1 MKELRRNIRIIAMLL
16 LSLFV
21 VVGSVF
27 GYNAYIQGTRWM
39 MSASN
44 ARINSAR
51 KKVIMGTIT
60 DRSGVVLSYTDTD
73 GSRCYAADKEIRRAL
88 SQTVGDSMSMS
99 GTGVETM
106 HAGTLLGFNGS
117 IIDRAWTWLSGETTR
132 GDDIRLTID
141 AELSTYIS
149 EQFPE
154 GYQGAAVVINYKT
167 GEILAMVSKPDYD
180 PYKAGGDDI
189 ADSAYWNRCLQS
201 QYAPGSVFKI
211 VTLAAALE
219 NKTGIQNRIYTC
231 EGSRLFGGVAVTCA
245 GGSVHG
251 ELEMDQAFAKSCNI
265 TFAAL
270 SYELGGTVMIDTAE
284 KFGFNDNFKFQ
295 DLMLY
300 QSNYPEDI
308 SSVGELAWSG
318 VGQARVQATP
328 LHMAMIAG
336 CIANDGVMMSP
347 KLIDQVTGS
356 TGIPRLRSTNGVYK
370 RAVGADTAA
379 VIEDYMRSTVE
390 DGTGYRAA
398 VDGWTVCGKTGS
410 AETSND
416 KSIETNAWFVGYIE
430 EETCPYAVAV
440 VIEEGGSG
448 GDKAAR
454 LAGKAL
460 KKTTERNIR

>member
-1 MKELRRNIRIIAMLL
+1 MRELRRNMRIIAVVLL
-16 LSLFV
+16 ILFV
-21 VVGSVF
+21 GMGGAF

-39 MSASN
+39 MSANN

-51 KKVIMGTIT
+51 KRVVMGTIT
-60 DRSGVVLSYTDTD
+60 DRSGVVLAYTDAD
-73 GSRCYAADKEIRRAL
+73 GERCYASDREIRRAV
-88 SQTVGDSMSMS
+88 SQTVGDTMGMS

-117 IIDRAWTWLSGETTR
+117 IIDRAWTWLSGETTH

-141 AELSTYIS
+141 AELSAYIS

-154 GYQGAAVVINYKT
+154 DYNGAAVVINYKT
-167 GEILAMVSKPDYD
+167 GEILALVSKPDYD
-180 PYKAGGDDI
+180 PYKAGGSGV

-219 NKTGIQNRIYTC
+219 NRDGIENRIYTC
-231 EGSRLFGGVAVTCA
+231 EGSRLFEGVAVNCA
-245 GGSVHG
+245 GGNIHG
-251 ELEMDQAFAKSCNI
+251 DIEMDEAFARSCNI

-270 SYELGGTVMIDTAE
+270 SYELGGAVMIDMAE
-284 KFGFNDNFKFQ
+284 RFGFNDNFKFQ

-308 SSVGELAWSG
+308 GSIGELAWSG
-318 VGQARVQATP
+318 VGQARVQVTP

-336 CIANDGVMMSP
+336 CIGNNGVMMSP
-347 KLIDQVTGS
+347 RLIAQVTGS
-356 TGIPRLRSTNGVYK
+356 TGIPRLRSANGVYR
-370 RAVGADTAA
+370 RAVSADTAA
-379 VIEDYMRSTVE
+379 VIGRYMREAVE

-398 VDGWTVCGKTGS
+398 VDGYTVCGKTGS
-410 AETSND
+410 AEISND
-416 KSIETNAWFVGYIE
+416 KSIATNAWFVGYIE
-430 EETCPYAVAV
+430 EETHPYAIAV

-460 KKTTERNIR
+460 KKATQLIH